1 LFGYYR
7 FKKDY
12 FQQLKDLDIIIVR
25 QSNWTE
31 VVNEEASVDNPNGDK
46 QRKELEQKLENL
58 MWKTNM
64 FIVCVVCVVFGFV
77 LMYGVMK

>member
-1 LFGYYR
+1 M
-7 FKKDY
+7 
-12 FQQLKDLDIIIVR
+12 
-25 QSNWTE
+25 
-31 VVNEEASVDNPNGDK
+31 VNEEASVDNPNGDK